1 MISTTTFTPDAVVPA
16 PVNTSP
22 MTTKES
28 TKRRRRKGKA
38 VSFYPQVTIKYCLH
52 FTDYTPQEKSDSW
65 MTAQEHRASRTA
77 CNKLA
82 IEFSKPGASSKNG
95 ISQNGDCLRGLE
107 GKTAQGLI
115 RRKRIKAVARKA
127 VFDEQNS
134 QINLGVVDVETLANE
149 YYEHTE
155 YAQIDAHMKALR
167 DQVEALIQSP
177 STAIKGIEIPTT
189 TTTPTSSRKLFFTRR
204 NSASTLL
211 TSTSSRRS
219 LTDKFFKV

>member
-1 MISTTTFTPDAVVPA
+1 
-16 PVNTSP
+16 
-22 MTTKES
+22 
-28 TKRRRRKGKA
+28 
-38 VSFYPQVTIKYCLH
+38 
-52 FTDYTPQEKSDSW
+52 

-82 IEFSKPGASSKNG
+82 RASSTNG

-107 GKTAQGLI
+107 GKTTQGLI

-127 VFDEQNS
+127 VFDEQNI
-134 QINLGVVDVETLANE
+134 QANLGVIDVETLANE

-167 DQVEALIQSP
+167 DRVEALIQSP
-177 STAIKGIEIPTT
+177 NTAIKGIEIPAT
-189 TTTPTSSRKLFFTRR
+189 TTTPTESRKSFFTRR
-204 NSASTLL
+204 NSARTLL